1 MEQLLHYVW
10 KHKLFP
16 LVGLET
22 TSGQRVEVI
31 DTGLHNT
38 NAGPD
43 FFNAKIQ
50 IGNTLWV
57 GNVEIHD
64 RSSDWFIHKHQL
76 DSRYNNVILHVAG
89 VIDGEVCTE
98 AGETP
103 PQLQLAVPAE
113 VQKNYQELI
122 KGDNYPPCYKIVPK
136 LSKLMVHSWM
146 SALQTERLEQKTEAI
161 LQRVKHF
168 NGSWEEAY
176 FATLARNYGFGIN
189 GEVFEL
195 WAKQFSLQKTIAHH
209 RDNLVQVE
217 AFFLG
222 MAGLLNPLSIPER
235 YREEA
240 IQHPYYKR
248 LCKEFLF
255 LSHKFGVEPIHFTQW
270 KFLRL
275 RPQNFPHIRIAQ
287 LSQLY
292 FMQKASLSSIIEC
305 ETIKD
310 LRKKLQTEVSQYWQ
324 THYLFGAE
332 STENK
337 KHLSAHSID
346 LIIINTVVPMLFAY
360 GHYKSDEYLVDKAFS
375 LLEQLKAE
383 DNHIVRMWRE
393 VGLQIE
399 TAGDAQALIQ
409 LKKEYCDCKDCL
421 RCRIGYEYLKV
432 R

>member
-103 PQLQLAVPAE
+103 PQLQLSVPAE

-217 AFFLG
+217 AIFLG
-222 MAGLLNPLSIPER
+222 M
-235 YREEA
+235 
-240 IQHPYYKR
+240 
-248 LCKEFLF
+248 
-255 LSHKFGVEPIHFTQW
+255 
-270 KFLRL
+270 
-275 RPQNFPHIRIAQ
+275 
-287 LSQLY
+287 
-292 FMQKASLSSIIEC
+292 SLI
-305 ETIKD
+305 
-310 LRKKLQTEVSQYWQ
+310 
-324 THYLFGAE
+324 
-332 STENK
+332 
-337 KHLSAHSID
+337 
-346 LIIINTVVPMLFAY
+346 LI
-360 GHYKSDEYLVDKAFS
+360 
-375 LLEQLKAE
+375 
-383 DNHIVRMWRE
+383 
-393 VGLQIE
+393 
-399 TAGDAQALIQ
+399 
-409 LKKEYCDCKDCL
+409 
-421 RCRIGYEYLKV
+421 
-432 R
+432 